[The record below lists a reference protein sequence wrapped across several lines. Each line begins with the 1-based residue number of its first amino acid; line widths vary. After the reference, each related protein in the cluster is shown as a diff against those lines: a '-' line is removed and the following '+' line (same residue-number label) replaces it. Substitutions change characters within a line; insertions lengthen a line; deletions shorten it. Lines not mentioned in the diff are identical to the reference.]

1 MALQSTGQGADQI
14 QSGPESQRPSITS
27 PGQVR
32 FNTNTQDFELYD
44 GGRWVPMRPPVEN
57 PVRDNN
63 RTIGLNYNRGLT
75 LSGANLEAHLANGLD
90 FNGDGAIRVV
100 ADGDISL
107 AYEPLIASNTTAMGP
122 EEVRGGPIKKD
133 LPGSKLISC
142 TPPSESNAA
151 LAIAAVKIGFRGNS
165 NSGAYVPNEVN
176 GSYFRG
182 TFEAALGGR
191 NCYAY
196 TAGVQH
202 RMGADF
208 GGSFAYEAGS
218 SGQISRDASWDTW
231 ILKIEE
237 LRWDKNKTEPITFN
251 FTWPYFTMTTGML
264 YYGGVRMAVM
274 PYQISS

>member
-14 QSGPESQRPSITS
+14 QSGPESQRPSITN

-44 GGRWVPMRPPVEN
+44 GGSWVPMRPPVEN
-57 PVRDNN
+57 PIRDNN
-63 RTIGLNYNRGLT
+63 RTIGLNHNRGLT
-75 LSGANLEAHLANGLD
+75 LSGANLEAHLANGLG

-100 ADGDISL
+100 SDGDISL
-107 AYEPLIASNTTAMGP
+107 AYEPLIASNTQALQVVET
-122 EEVRGGPIKKD
+122 RGGPIKVD

-142 TPPSESNAA
+142 TPPAESNAA
-151 LAIAAVKIGFRGNS
+151 LAIAAVKIKFAGLAKNGS
-165 NSGAYVPNEVN
+165 YPPNETA

-196 TAGVQH
+196 TAGTQH

-208 GGSFAYEAGS
+208 GGSFAYPVGADGVLTA
-218 SGQISRDASWDTW
+218 DCSWDTW
-231 ILKIEE
+231 IIKIEE

-251 FTWPYFTMTTGML
+251 FTWPYFTMTTGTL
-264 YYGGVRMAVM
+264 RYGGVRMAVM
-274 PYQISS
+274 SYQIS